1 MCLIKM
7 LEPSADHA
15 LLRHGLGSGHSNKSV
30 SAGYTPACQK
40 SAGLAIAFKTGMLTR
55 EHCICIKSV
64 MTIHLDRKVL
74 IYNEENFSRV
84 CSALLDMY
92 GFTTDVIDEH
102 HDAEK
107 KLNSADV
114 GIFITSYPYGA
125 FMLEEVRKRKIP
137 SIILFDDI
145 GECYGK
151 QLHMDDNLYCM
162 KTPIDYAKFKDLVW
176 QLLSGKRVSREDFMI
191 L

>member
-1 MCLIKM
+1 M
-7 LEPSADHA
+7 
-15 LLRHGLGSGHSNKSV
+15 N
-30 SAGYTPACQK
+30 
-40 SAGLAIAFKTGMLTR
+40 
-55 EHCICIKSV
+55 
-64 MTIHLDRKVL
+64 IHLDRKVL

-84 CSALLDMY
+84 CSALLEMY

-107 KLNSADV
+107 KLSSANV

-137 SIILFDDI
+137 SIILFDNID
-145 GECYGK
+145 ECYGK
-151 QLHMDDNLYCM
+151 KLHMDDNLYCM
-162 KTPIDYAKFKDLVW
+162 KTPLDYDKFKDLVW
-176 QLLSGKRVSREDFMI
+176 QLLSGNQVSRKALMI